1 MQRAL
6 VWLGEGGHAAV
17 PVSHQESTC
26 RASAIPIIEKFAE
39 LAASLSGLV
48 VFWLKQLLRLRAV

>member
-17 PVSHQESTC
+17 RVDHKQSPC

-39 LAASLSGLV
+39 MAASLSGLV

>member
-6 VWLGEGGHAAV
+6 VWLGEGGHAAMRV
-17 PVSHQESTC
+17 DHQESTC
-26 RASAIPIIEKFAE
+26 RASAFPIIEKFAE
-39 LAASLSGLV
+39 LASSLGGLV

>member
-1 MQRAL
+1 VRVDHKQS
-6 VWLGEGGHAAV
+6 
-17 PVSHQESTC
+17 PC

-39 LAASLSGLV
+39 LVASLGELI

>member
-1 MQRAL
+1 VNHKQS
-6 VWLGEGGHAAV
+6 
-17 PVSHQESTC
+17 PC
-26 RASAIPIIEKFAE
+26 RASDIPIIEKFAE